1 MPLMASGL
9 RLARGKKGSALYGRN
24 AAGRAAGYG
33 RRGCPPRVQ
42 PETLKRGFRV
52 WRPQK
57 KRCIRGYFGPGAVG
71 WPVTP
76 VHKTPVVSS
85 VADAM
90 QTAGG
95 R

>member
-1 MPLMASGL
+1 MGAMPPGVPPGMGGGDA
-9 RLARGKKGSALYGRN
+9 
-24 AAGRAAGYG
+24 
-33 RRGCPPRVQ
+33 PPRVQ